1 MGATSAAHMDGVGH
15 AGLRPCQG
23 GRPPAVP
30 TARGR
35 LRSDTRAP
43 GTPTVKEQTPWVAWS
58 RPPSAWWC
66 RSVSS
71 AAPGGVVTAL
81 RPKVRAWVT
90 PVCHRAGWDPALTPG
105 SGSSSQMASV
115 GKVPESGMWG
125 RRQHVLRSRGT
136 GGLEWGARPGAP
148 SAVLA
153 GLCGLVPVVHAPGAR
168 PLLGSFPPGRGSSLQ
183 VPPGQLCCWDSCGF
197 RGTAPALDVVVGSVS
212 PPARQ
217 RLL

>member
-105 SGSSSQMASV
+105 SGSSSQMVSV
-115 GKVPESGMWG
+115 GKVPESGMWVG
-125 RRQHVLRSRGT
+125 VST
-136 GGLEWGARPGAP
+136 CCVAEGLGAWSGE
-148 SAVLA
+148 S
-153 GLCGLVPVVHAPGAR
+153 
-168 PLLGSFPPGRGSSLQ
+168 GRGHRARCSL
-183 VPPGQLCCWDSCGF
+183 GC
-197 RGTAPALDVVVGSVS
+197 VGWC
-212 PPARQ
+212 R
-217 RLL
+217 